1 VGTSALV
8 NTNNDTYIAYLFS
21 EVEGFSKFGSYTGN
35 NSTDGPFVWCG
46 FRPKY
51 ILIKNATSTGAP
63 WLAYDSVRSSYN
75 AQEAEIRPNTNEA
88 ENGFTLIGSLD
99 FLSNGFKIREDNNTS
114 WLNTPSATF
123 IFAAFAES
131 PFKYAR
137 AR

>member
-1 VGTSALV
+1 VFSVGTSALV

-35 NSTDGPFVWCG
+35 GSADGPFVWCG

-51 ILIKNATSTGAP
+51 VLIKLTSSAGGNWIIHDTARNEVN
-63 WLAYDSVRSSYN
+63 LSAKRLMANTAD
-75 AQEAEIRPNTNEA
+75 AEVSD
-88 ENGFTLIGSLD
+88 NGID
-99 FLSNGFKIREDNNTS
+99 ILSNGFKMRSADGSTNTS
-114 WLNTPSATF
+114 GGTH
-123 IFAAFAES
+123 IFAAFAEA